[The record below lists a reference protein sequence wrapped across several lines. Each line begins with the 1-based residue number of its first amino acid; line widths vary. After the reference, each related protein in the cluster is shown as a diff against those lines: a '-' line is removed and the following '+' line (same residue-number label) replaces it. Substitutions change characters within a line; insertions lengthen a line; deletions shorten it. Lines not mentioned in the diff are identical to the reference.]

1 MTSGLKIFLLV
12 VLIVKAVKAEQIMNG
27 QHSAV
32 LLQGE
37 QTLPHGSC
45 NAARAVP
52 TLDIC
57 TKQSLPAKDQLLLS
71 FRVSQLTYMQ
81 QNALGNWTGKEFLRL
96 ACSGKKFSLLLALT
110 WSWSVRG
117 SSSLLTNEGVKDE
130 WIGDYN
136 VLVGSQRCLKGM
148 DL

>member
-1 MTSGLKIFLLV
+1 MRFGAEVTSGLKIFLLV
-12 VLIVKAVKAEQIMNG
+12 VLIVKAERIMNG

-57 TKQSLPAKDQLLLS
+57 TKHNLPAKDQLLLS
-71 FRVSQLTYMQ
+71 FKVSPLTYMQ
-81 QNALGNWTGKEFLRL
+81 QNALENWTGKEFLRVV
-96 ACSGKKFSLLLALT
+96 CSGKKFSLLLALT
-110 WSWSVRG
+110 
-117 SSSLLTNEGVKDE
+117 
-130 WIGDYN
+130 
-136 VLVGSQRCLKGM
+136 
-148 DL
+148 